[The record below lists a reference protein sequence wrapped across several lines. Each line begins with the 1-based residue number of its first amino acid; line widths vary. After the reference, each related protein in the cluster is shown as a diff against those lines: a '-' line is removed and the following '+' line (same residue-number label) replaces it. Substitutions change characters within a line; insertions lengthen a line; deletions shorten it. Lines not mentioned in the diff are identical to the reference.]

1 MPICDTGT
9 LHDFNS
15 AHVGTEDCGS
25 HVQWR
30 GKGFYCVAI
39 GICELINCH
48 LNSLPNYINV
58 SMQYN
63 YVVSTYHD
71 YCN

>member
-15 AHVGTEDCGS
+15 ASVGTEDCGN

-48 LNSLPNYINV
+48 LNSLANYINV